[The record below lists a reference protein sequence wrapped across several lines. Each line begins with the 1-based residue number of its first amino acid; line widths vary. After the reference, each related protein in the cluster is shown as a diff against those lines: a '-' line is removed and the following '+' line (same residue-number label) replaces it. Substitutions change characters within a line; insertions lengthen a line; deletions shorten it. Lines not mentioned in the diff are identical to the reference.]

1 MMRSRHTAR
10 GQGQA
15 VKRHSVQ
22 GQFRWT
28 GEFTDKDRE
37 AAFALR
43 NRRLDFNMAHV
54 CVIAATLTSVLFAPL
69 DFLTVDPQ
77 RLGWFLTIR
86 GLILL
91 WCILSLVAM
100 ARARPGR
107 LPTLTFLHLFVFF
120 SLNALV
126 FDHPTLQ
133 VHGGAFF
140 PLIAIGMS
148 ASLPG
153 GFIPAMATTAYGAGV
168 SLLWWGVLGQQPQ
181 PPIDLLI
188 IVALTLVAFCVG
200 GSLRASSNRMRREQ
214 FLNVLREQ
222 ASNRELAEAKRQ
234 AELTASAK
242 ADFLAMMSHEI
253 RTPMNAIMGMAG
265 LLHRDTPRPDQERR
279 LDIMLAAGRRLV
291 HLLDDALN
299 LSRFEADGIGLKPA
313 PVDLPRLLDEV
324 VALMRPA
331 ADEKGL
337 AILLAIGA
345 LAPAHMAD
353 GLRVQQVLI
362 NLLSNAIKYSPA
374 GAIEVG
380 LYSHTLADGRDE
392 LTLSVAD
399 RGPGIPDAAKQLIFE
414 PFRQYGA
421 SDRADGAG
429 LGLSIVRRLADA
441 MGGVVTVAD
450 RPGGGALFCFR
461 FPARPTERPLPPTP
475 AIAQPSLAPLSILVV
490 DDGAE
495 NQALLRDLLEPHG
508 HRVAVVEDG
517 GEVCDALMRDR
528 FDLVLMDIRLR
539 EVDGME
545 ATRRVRALPDPDL
558 ALLPIIA
565 ITANASPLDE
575 ARYLEAGMD
584 EMLAKPLEADRLYA
598 MLHRYA
604 PATAITADLPRDLPA
619 RGNTAQGLF
628 RDACIDQHQ
637 RLRDAL
643 QRGDVA
649 ALSASAHRLRGS
661 AASFGHGNL
670 SIAAG
675 ALETALG
682 DGMAVDDPALT
693 LLIEKLLTQITTV
706 LEPDGAAS

>member
-1 MMRSRHTAR
+1 
-10 GQGQA
+10 
-15 VKRHSVQ
+15 VKRHSAQ

-43 NRRLDFNMAHV
+43 NQRLDFNMAHV

-77 RLGWFLTIR
+77 QLGWFLTIR

-91 WCILSLVAM
+91 WCILLLLAM
-100 ARARPGR
+100 ARAKPAL
-107 LPTLTFLHLFVFF
+107 LPAVTFLHQFVFF
-120 SLNALV
+120 TLNALV
-126 FDHPTLQ
+126 FDHPTLR
-133 VHGGAFF
+133 VFGGAFF
-140 PLIAIGMS
+140 PLIAIGLS
-148 ASLPG
+148 SSLPG

-168 SLLWWGVLGQQPQ
+168 SLLWWGVLGEQPK

-200 GSLRASSNRMRREQ
+200 GTLRASSNRMRREQ

-265 LLHRDTPRPDQERR
+265 LLHRDAPRPDQERR

-291 HLLDDALN
+291 GLLDDALN

-324 VALMRPA
+324 AALMRPT

-337 AILLAIGA
+337 AILLEIGT

-362 NLLSNAIKYSPA
+362 NLLSNAIKYSPG
-374 GAIEVG
+374 GAVEVG
-380 LYSHTLADGRDE
+380 LHSHPLPDGRDE

-399 RGPGIPDAAKQLIFE
+399 QGPGIPDHAKQLIFE
-414 PFRQYGA
+414 PFRQYNTSG
-421 SDRADGAG
+421 RADGAG

-441 MGGVVTVAD
+441 MGGAVSVTD
-450 RPGGGALFCFR
+450 RPGGGALFAFR
-461 FPARPTERPLPPTP
+461 FPARPTEPPVPPPP
-475 AIAQPSLAPLSILVV
+475 AHAPAPMAPLSILVV
-490 DDGAE
+490 DDAAE
-495 NQALLRDLLEPHG
+495 NQALMRGLLEPHG
-508 HRVAVVEDG
+508 HRVTVVEDG
-517 GEVCDALMRDR
+517 GEVCDALARTR
-528 FDLVLMDIRLR
+528 IDLVLMDIRLR
-539 EVDGME
+539 EVDGVE

-558 ALLPIIA
+558 ALVPIIA
-565 ITANASPLDE
+565 VTANASPLDE

-584 EMLAKPLEADRLYA
+584 EMLAKPVEAAWLYA
-598 MLHRYA
+598 MLHRHA
-604 PATAITADLPRDLPA
+604 PATTLVPVKASALPPTRT
-619 RGNTAQGLF
+619 NTAQALF
-628 RDACIDQHQ
+628 LDACRDQHQ
-637 RLRDAL
+637 RLREAL
-643 QRGDVA
+643 MRGNLTP
-649 ALSASAHRLRGS
+649 LSASAHRLRGS
-661 AASFGHGNL
+661 AASFGHGEL

-675 ALETALG
+675 ALETALA
-682 DGMAVDDPALT
+682 DGMTADDPALA
-693 LLIEKLLTQITTV
+693 LLVEKLLTQITAV

>member
-1 MMRSRHTAR
+1 MRTAL
-10 GQGQA
+10 GQDQS
-15 VKRHSVQ
+15 VKRHSAQ

-28 GEFTDKDRE
+28 GEFTDTDRE

-77 RLGWFLTIR
+77 RLGWFLTVR

-91 WCILSLVAM
+91 WCILSLLTM
-100 ARARPGR
+100 ARAKPAL
-107 LPTLTFLHLFVFF
+107 LPAVTFLHQFVFF
-120 SLNALV
+120 TLNALV
-126 FDHPTLQ
+126 FDHPTLR
-133 VHGGAFF
+133 VFGGAFF
-140 PLIAIGMS
+140 PLIAVGLS
-148 ASLPG
+148 SSLPG

-168 SLLWWGVLGQQPQ
+168 SLLWWGVLGEQPK

-200 GSLRASSNRMRREQ
+200 GALRASSNRMRREQ

-299 LSRFEADGIGLKPA
+299 LSRFEADGIGMKPA

-337 AILLAIGA
+337 AILVEIGA

-362 NLLSNAIKYSPA
+362 NLLSNAIKYSPG
-374 GAIEVG
+374 GAVEVG
-380 LYSHTLADGRDE
+380 LHSHPLADGRDE

-399 RGPGIPDAAKQLIFE
+399 HGPGIPDAAKQLIFE
-414 PFRQYGA
+414 PFRQYSTSG
-421 SDRADGAG
+421 RADGAG

-441 MGGVVTVAD
+441 MGGTVTVAD
-450 RPGGGALFCFR
+450 RSGGGALFCFR
-461 FPARPTERPLPPTP
+461 FPARPTERPAAAAP
-475 AIAQPSLAPLSILVV
+475 ARASAPVAPLSILVV
-490 DDGAE
+490 DDAAE
-495 NQALLRDLLEPHG
+495 NQALLRGLLEPHG
-508 HRVAVVEDG
+508 HRIVVVEDG
-517 GEVCDALMRDR
+517 GEVCEALTRDR

-539 EVDGME
+539 EVDGVE

-558 ALLPIIA
+558 ALVPIIA
-565 ITANASPLDE
+565 VTANASPLDE

-584 EMLAKPLEADRLYA
+584 EMLAKPLEADQLYA

-604 PATAITADLPRDLPA
+604 PAAASPTTDMPRDPSPRA
-619 RGNTAQGLF
+619 STAQGLF
-628 RDACIDQHQ
+628 LDACRDQRE
-637 RLRDAL
+637 RLRAAL
-643 QRGDVA
+643 LRGDGA
-649 ALSASAHRLRGS
+649 SLSASAHRLRGS
-661 AASFGHGNL
+661 AASFGHGDL

-675 ALETALG
+675 AVETALG
-682 DGMAVDDPALT
+682 DGMTTDDPALA
-693 LLIEKLLTQITTV
+693 LLVEKLLSQITFV
-706 LEPDGAAS
+706 LEPDGAAP

>member
-1 MMRSRHTAR
+1 MKRQS
-10 GQGQA
+10 GQ
-15 VKRHSVQ
+15 S
-22 GQFRWT
+22 QFRWT
-28 GEFTDKDRE
+28 GEFIDTDRE
-37 AAFALR
+37 MAFALR
-43 NRRLDFNMAHV
+43 NQRLDFNMAHV

-86 GLILL
+86 GLILV
-91 WCILSLVAM
+91 WCILSLLTM
-100 ARARPGR
+100 ARAKPGR
-107 LPTLTFLHLFVFF
+107 LPTITFLHQFVFF
-120 SLNALV
+120 TLNALV

-140 PLIAIGMS
+140 PLIAIGLS

-153 GFIPAMATTAYGAGV
+153 GFVPAMGITAYGAGV
-168 SLLWWGVLGQQPQ
+168 SLLWWGVLGQQPK

-188 IVALTLVAFCVG
+188 IVALTIVAFCVG
-200 GSLRASSNRMRREQ
+200 GVLRASSNRMRREQ

-265 LLHRDTPRPDQERR
+265 LLHRDAPRPDQERR

-324 VALMRPA
+324 AALMRPA

-337 AILLAIGA
+337 AILLDIGP
-345 LAPAHMAD
+345 LAPAHVAD

-362 NLLSNAIKYSPA
+362 NLLSNAIKYAPA
-374 GAIEVG
+374 GAVEVG
-380 LYSHTLADGRDE
+380 LHSHPRHDGRDE

-399 RGPGIPDAAKQLIFE
+399 RGPGIPDAAKQLVFE

-429 LGLSIVRRLADA
+429 LGLSIVQRLADA

-450 RPGGGALFCFR
+450 RPGGGALFRFR
-461 FPARPTERPLPPTP
+461 FPARPTERPAPPAPGPIQP
-475 AIAQPSLAPLSILVV
+475 ALAPLSILVV
-490 DDGAE
+490 DDAAE
-495 NQALLRDLLEPHG
+495 NQALLRGLLEPHG
-508 HRVAVVEDG
+508 HRVTVVEDG
-517 GEVCDALMRDR
+517 AEVCEALTRDR

-539 EVDGME
+539 HVDGVE

-565 ITANASPLDE
+565 VTANASPLDE

-584 EMLAKPLEADRLYA
+584 EMLAKPLEAERLYA
-598 MLHRYA
+598 ILRRHAPSASRL
-604 PATAITADLPRDLPA
+604 PATLPPVRELPSRA
-619 RGNTAQGLF
+619 GTAQGLF
-628 RDACIDQHQ
+628 REACREQHK
-637 RLRDAL
+637 RLR
-643 QRGDVA
+643 A
-649 ALSASAHRLRGS
+649 ALLQGDGASLTASAHRLRGS
-661 AASFGHGNL
+661 AASFGHGDL

-675 ALETALG
+675 ALETALA
-682 DGMAVDDPALT
+682 DGMVADDPALA
-693 LLIEKLLTQITTV
+693 LLVEKLLTEITRV
-706 LEPDGAAS
+706 LEPDGAPT

>member
-1 MMRSRHTAR
+1 
-10 GQGQA
+10 
-15 VKRHSVQ
+15 VKSNS
-22 GQFRWT
+22 GKKQFRWT
-28 GEFTDKDRE
+28 GEFLDPDME

-43 NRRLDFNMAHV
+43 NRRLDFNMANV
-54 CVIAATLTSVLFAPL
+54 CIVAATLTSVFFAPL
-69 DFLTVDPQ
+69 DFMTVRPE
-77 RLGWFLTIR
+77 RLGYFLSVR

-91 WCILSLVAM
+91 WCILAVTALARTTAHRVPLV
-100 ARARPGR
+100 
-107 LPTLTFLHLFVFF
+107 TFLHQLVFF
-120 SLNALV
+120 TLNALV
-126 FDHPTLQ
+126 FDHPTLR

-140 PLIAIGMS
+140 PLIAIGLS

-153 GFIPAMATTAYGAGV
+153 GFRPAMAVTAYGAGI
-168 SLLWWGVLGQQPQ
+168 SLIFWGVIAEQPK
-181 PPIDLLI
+181 PPVDLLI
-188 IVALTLVAFCVG
+188 IVALTIVAFCVG
-200 GSLRASSNRMRREQ
+200 GVLRASSNRMRREQ

-337 AILLAIGA
+337 AILVEIGD

-362 NLLSNAIKYSPA
+362 NLLSNAIKYSSA

-380 LYSHTLADGRDE
+380 LHSRPLTDGRDE
-392 LTLSVAD
+392 LKLSVAD
-399 RGPGIPDAAKQLIFE
+399 QGPGIPDAAKQLIFE
-414 PFRQYGA
+414 PFRQYSTTG
-421 SDRADGAG
+421 RADGAG

-441 MGGVVTVAD
+441 MGGKVTVAD
-450 RPGGGALFCFR
+450 RSGGGALFCFR
-461 FPARPTERPLPPTP
+461 FPARPTERPDAPHSVQAPATLP
-475 AIAQPSLAPLSILVV
+475 PLSILVV
-490 DDGAE
+490 DDAAE

-508 HRVAVVEDG
+508 HRIVVVEDG
-517 GEVCDALMRDR
+517 AAVCDALVRDR

-539 EVDGME
+539 EVDGVE
-545 ATRRVRALPDPDL
+545 ATRRVRALPDADL
-558 ALLPIIA
+558 ALIPIIA
-565 ITANASPLDE
+565 VTANASPLDE

-604 PATAITADLPRDLPA
+604 PAAASPATDMPRDSTLRPS
-619 RGNTAQGLF
+619 TAQGLF
-628 RDACIDQHQ
+628 LDACRDQREQ
-637 RLRDAL
+637 LRAAL
-643 QRGDVA
+643 LRGDGA
-649 ALSASAHRLRGS
+649 SLSASAHRLRGS
-661 AASFGHGNL
+661 AASFGHGGL

-675 ALETALG
+675 AVEAALG
-682 DGMAVDDPALT
+682 DGIRVDDPALA
-693 LLIEKLLTQITTV
+693 LLVEKLLNQITFV
-706 LEPDGAAS
+706 LEPDGAAP